1 MPSCD
6 FHMLTDQS
14 NTCQSSTSTDNAL
27 TLSITLNFSYVEP
40 ERENYRHCVIAL
52 LGRFFYIF
60 YEKIYECYIVLLFYC
75 FSVPWSLNSFDL
87 SSCGSK
93 SMKRYTIRLPLMC
106 LGGGSFEKWSAWG
119 GMSNLGEGLPW
130 GLGGGGK
137 YVFDKQLLQESL

>member
-1 MPSCD
+1 MWFSHVD
-6 FHMLTDQS
+6 W
-14 NTCQSSTSTDNAL
+14 
-27 TLSITLNFSYVEP
+27 SIEHLPIEHINRQCLNSINYVEL

-60 YEKIYECYIVLLFYC
+60 CEKIYECYIVLLFYC
-75 FSVPWSLNSFDL
+75 FSMPWLLNSFDL
-87 SSCGSK
+87 SSCSSK

-106 LGGGSFEKWSAWG
+106 LGGRSLKNDLPGGGGGGG
-119 GMSNLGEGLPW
+119 GMSNLGEGFPW